1 MRLSKAQGE
10 AKALRLAEKYLV
22 AQDSN
27 GWTLKCVSA
36 KPDYMLSPATH
47 CKTPTKWAVV
57 VECSKDGVT
66 LDGPMVLVVDL
77 AREEVMTFEQ
87 ATQEAK

>member
-10 AKALRLAEKYLV
+10 AKALRLAEKHL
-22 AQDSN
+22 AGQDNN

-47 CKTPTKWAVV
+47 RKVPTKWSVI
-57 VECSKDGVT
+57 VECSKDGAT
-66 LDGPMVLVVDL
+66 LDGPMLLVVDI
-77 AREEVMTFEQ
+77 ARDKVMTFEE
-87 ATQEAK
+87 ATQQAK